1 MNVYLSVLTPRLYLM
16 SNLEPFLKVPLSL
29 IDNEVLNSHEKYL
42 LMLLTRLRTAKRGCC
57 PSHVYLMKK
66 MGLKD
71 KRTLIRHLDRLQLF
85 GYITWENRG
94 KNKTNLYY
102 FRGDDNFQ
110 AILSNNIKLRKF
122 LSEKHKKI
130 YVDKV
135 MKKFVDKKGIRLIK

>member
-1 MNVYLSVLTPRLYLM
+1 M
-16 SNLEPFLKVPLSL
+16 SSNEPFLKVPLSL

-71 KRTLIRHLDRLQLF
+71 KRTLIRHLDRLQIF
-85 GYITWENRG
+85 GYITWDSRR
-94 KNKTNLYY
+94 KKKTCC
-102 FRGDDNFQ
+102 DDFM
-110 AILSNNIKLRKF
+110 AEEHLGAFLSNNIKLRKF